1 MIIWWMQYSAHF
13 WFGSDL
19 QKPKPEPRS
28 SATIIS
34 LSDER
39 AKRRRPTVR
48 AS

>member
-1 MIIWWMQYSAHF
+1 MIIWWMEYTAHF

-19 QKPKPEPRS
+19 PKPARP

-34 LSDER
+34 LSAER
-39 AKRRRPTVR
+39 AKRRLPTVR